1 METFIFSEV
10 HTGNKRSQVA
20 AREIPAAC
28 KEKKSFHSQRSQRLA
43 GVDRDAEESLTM
55 EAVPRTPQPDFT
67 ASPALGA
74 GVGLQALI
82 FGDPKTQL
90 VLS

>member
-1 METFIFSEV
+1 METFFFQGYTLEIKGHKLQQGKFQL
-10 HTGNKRSQVA
+10 H
-20 AREIPAAC
+20 AR
-28 KEKKSFHSQRSQRLA
+28 KKSFHSQRSQTLA

-55 EAVPRTPQPDFT
+55 EAVLRTPRPDFT